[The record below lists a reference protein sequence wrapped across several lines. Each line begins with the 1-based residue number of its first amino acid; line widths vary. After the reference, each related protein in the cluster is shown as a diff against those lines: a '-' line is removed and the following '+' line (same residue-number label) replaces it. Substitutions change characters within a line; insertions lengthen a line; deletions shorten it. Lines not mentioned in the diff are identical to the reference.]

1 MYTTDPIIIQG
12 GMGVAVSSWRLARAV
27 AATGQLGVVS
37 GTGLDAVLAR
47 RLQLGDPDGHVR
59 GALHAFP
66 DRSVAEKILARY
78 FIAGGKQPEAPFRP
92 CPAMAAEMPRDA
104 MELLIAANF
113 VEIHLAKL
121 GHRGPVGINYL
132 EKIQLPTLPALLGAL
147 LAKVDYVLMGAGIP
161 RAIPGILDQMCAGEA
176 VELPLNV
183 LDAGPEDRFV
193 TRFDP
198 AHALADGG
206 PRLER
211 PRFLAIVSSA
221 TLATALARKASGR
234 VDGFVIEGPTAGGHN
249 APPRGPLRCNER
261 GEPLYGPRD
270 VADLDA
276 FRKLERPFWLAGE
289 YGSAARLAEALAQ
302 GAAGVQVGT
311 PFAFCEESD
320 LTPSLK
326 RQALALVRS
335 AGIDVLTDPRASPTG
350 FPFKVLQLA
359 GSLSDAGEYA
369 DRRRSCELG
378 YLRQAYKR
386 PDGSLGWR
394 CPAENVEAYV
404 RKGGQVDDTCGRKCL
419 CNALLANV
427 GLGQVHPDR
436 GPEPPLV
443 TAGDDAQNLARFLP
457 APTAESYSASDVIR
471 SMLEGVKAA
480 TLPTDAPSPVPIS
493 PGPAGGGGQRGA
505 SQAPPSPGG

>member
-1 MYTTDPIIIQG
+1 MHTTDPIIIQG

-27 AATGQLGVVS
+27 AASRQLGVVS

-59 GALHAFP
+59 RALDDFP
-66 DRSVAEKILARY
+66 DPAVTRRIVDRF
-78 FIAGGKQPEAPFRP
+78 FIAGGKRPEVPFRP
-92 CPAMAAEMPRDA
+92 CPPMAAEMPRDA
-104 MELLIAANF
+104 LELLIAANF
-113 VEIHLAKL
+113 VEVHLAKQ

-132 EKIQLPTLPALLGAL
+132 EKIQLPTLPALFGAL

-161 RAIPGILDQMCAGEA
+161 RAIPGILDRMCAGEP
-176 VELPLNV
+176 VELSLNV
-183 LDAGPEDRFV
+183 LDAGPEDRFA

-198 AHALADGG
+198 ALALADGT

-221 TLATALARKASGR
+221 TLATALARKASGH

-249 APPRGPLRCNER
+249 APPRGPLRGNDR

-270 VADLDA
+270 VPDLGA

-289 YGSAARLAEALAQ
+289 YGSASRLAEALAD
-302 GAAGVQVGT
+302 GATGVQVGT
-311 PFAFCEESD
+311 PFAFCEESG

-326 RQALALVRS
+326 RQGLALVRS
-335 AGIDVLTDPRASPTG
+335 ERADVLTDPHASPTG

-359 GSLSDAGEYA
+359 GSLSDAGVYA

-378 YLRQAYKR
+378 YLRQAYKL

-394 CPAENVEAYV
+394 CPAENVDAYV
-404 RKGGQVDDTCGRKCL
+404 RKGGEVEDTYGRKCL
-419 CNALLANV
+419 CSALLANV
-427 GLGQVHPDR
+427 GLGQMHPDR
-436 GPEPPLV
+436 GSEPPLV
-443 TAGDDAQNLARFLP
+443 TAGDDAQHLARFLP
-457 APTAESYSASDVIR
+457 SPTAESYSASDVVR
-471 SMLEGVKAA
+471 SILEGAV
-480 TLPTDAPSPVPIS
+480 
-493 PGPAGGGGQRGA
+493 GR
-505 SQAPPSPGG
+505 